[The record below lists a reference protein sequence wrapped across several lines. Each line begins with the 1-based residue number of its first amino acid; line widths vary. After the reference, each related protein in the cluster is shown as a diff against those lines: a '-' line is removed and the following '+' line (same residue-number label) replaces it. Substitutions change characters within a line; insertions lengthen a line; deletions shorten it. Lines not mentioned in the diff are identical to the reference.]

1 MSNGSITVRLS
12 PHDLILIDKR
22 VKEGYFTSRSDV
34 IRYSIRHTLQEFSKK
49 EEKLAILSDIASS
62 RSISMKT
69 VRKAVRTEHDSTYED
84 VYGE

>member
-1 MSNGSITVRLS
+1 MSNDSITVRLS

-34 IRYSIRHTLQEFSKK
+34 IRYSIRHTLQEFLKN

-69 VRKAVRTEHDSTYED
+69 VRKAVLAEHDSTYED